1 MNNPTPDNP
10 QPLER
15 LEDWDDF
22 VGAVYP
28 TADGKAREDYRNYDK
43 PARESRAIFFV
54 RLYFAKIAF
63 GIIT

>member
-1 MNNPTPDNP
+1 MQRFSAPRPD
-10 QPLER
+10 LHCV
-15 LEDWDDF
+15 LF
-22 VGAVYP
+22 VPEFCRAA
-28 TADGKAREDYRNYDK
+28 TDK